1 MEDAGSS
8 SGGLSMLLSAVAQPL
23 ISEDEFGLDWGQR
36 DIKDEIKD
44 ELLDDSAGNSPS
56 SLLSMDDDSSH
67 SSFSSMSSLDCDLSA
82 TSFSAYDNFLSMT
95 DPSLAFPLKEE
106 KTSNVVRRPIM
117 VRKRMRECSM
127 VCWLF
132 RTLLTSEYR
141 ALPLN
146 AIFEIFEDTNPS
158 SAHGRH
164 WRQSIRHCLMS
175 SAVFVR
181 VLTPNPRKDFLVMN
195 EAGSWWTVHP
205 DCESVCA
212 EEVFRPGLAH
222 RCPPNT
228 GGGVVRMRTYRVDD
242 TSEIILRDTM
252 RDKWKGEKI
261 FAKRKPLQERP
272 KKHQPSPSA
281 QPLRPSSI
289 SLFSTPTGST
299 PSTSSSHPHVH
310 RQSSSIS
317 GAISRMSSVG
327 GRSGRAIGGSSGS
340 SAPSSSNPSRGDHLV
355 VDHEEEVGC

>member
-1 MEDAGSS
+1 MDDVGSLYG
-8 SGGLSMLLSAVAQPL
+8 GGLSMLLSAVAQPL
-23 ISEDEFGLDWGQR
+23 TLDDNEFSLDWGLKEVKR
-36 DIKDEIKD
+36 EIKEEPID
-44 ELLDDSAGNSPS
+44 HSCANSPS
-56 SLLSMDDDSSH
+56 SLLSLEDESSH
-67 SSFSSMSSLDCDLSA
+67 SSFSSISSFNCDLSS
-82 TSFSAYDNFLSMT
+82 TSFSAYDLLGLP
-95 DPSLAFPLKEE
+95 DPTITVPLKEE
-106 KTSNVVRRPIM
+106 KPVVVRRPVM

-205 DCESVCA
+205 ECETACA
-212 EEVFRPGLAH
+212 EDVFRPGLAH
-222 RCPPNT
+222 RCPPNG
-228 GGGVVRMRTYRVDD
+228 GGGVVRMKMYRVDD
-242 TSEIILRDTM
+242 TSEIIYRDSLRG
-252 RDKWKGEKI
+252 KWMGDKI

-272 KKHQPSPSA
+272 KKRQTMSHSS
-281 QPLRPSSI
+281 LIFSNNSSVLVNPSS
-289 SLFSTPTGST
+289 
-299 PSTSSSHPHVH
+299 
-310 RQSSSIS
+310 
-317 GAISRMSSVG
+317 
-327 GRSGRAIGGSSGS
+327 
-340 SAPSSSNPSRGDHLV
+340 GDHLV
-355 VDHEEEVGC
+355 VDHEEEKITLNFLAMNIFLKDVVDP